1 MEGFMLDAL
10 ITGKLGHAARLPAL
24 RMMPFIDPAVL
35 MLLGGQVDVA

>member
-1 MEGFMLDAL
+1 
-10 ITGKLGHAARLPAL
+10 LPAL